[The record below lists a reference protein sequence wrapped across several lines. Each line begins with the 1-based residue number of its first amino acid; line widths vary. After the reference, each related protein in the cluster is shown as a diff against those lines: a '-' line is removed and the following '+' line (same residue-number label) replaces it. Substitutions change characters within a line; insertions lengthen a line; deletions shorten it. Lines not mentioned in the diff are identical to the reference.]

1 MKLRINSTQVV
12 VEFEVRV
19 RVELGNTK
27 NVRKNYTQN
36 MQHLQKMQNPKNA
49 KKAKHPGNEKL
60 FSSRTNLT
68 LSVNNLKNKVT

>member
-1 MKLRINSTQVV
+1 MLKIK
-12 VEFEVRV
+12 
-19 RVELGNTK
+19 NTK
-27 NVRKNYTQN
+27 IVRKKYKQN
-36 MQHLQKMQNPKNA
+36 MQNPKNA